1 MNHDKAH
8 IGEKVGQIKMMIRVV
23 MVNMFEA
30 NFHTEH
36 TVVFKSLDSLKTN
49 YIVAYKL
56 NIST

>member
-36 TVVFKSLDSLKTN
+36 TVVLKSLDSLKTN
-49 YIVAYKL
+49 YIITYK
-56 NIST
+56 